1 MIPAALAQAP
11 PAALAPRPLSA
22 LPADLQPLVRD
33 LQARG
38 FTLRI
43 ALPPVRQAY
52 GLFHSTSRTLWLSP
66 LAFELGIARP
76 TFLHEAVHAVQSC
89 PTGTLT
95 PIGWRFS
102 LPPVVEQEISGIL
115 TSRYH
120 QNNRLLE
127 QEAFG
132 LQGQS
137 DAVPRLRQALRQRC
151 RLP

>member
-11 PAALAPRPLSA
+11 PAALAPRHLSA
-22 LPADLQPLVRD
+22 LPADLQPLIRD

-52 GLFHSTSRTLWLSP
+52 GLFQSTSRTLWLSP

>member
-1 MIPAALAQAP
+1 
-11 PAALAPRPLSA
+11 
-22 LPADLQPLVRD
+22 
-33 LQARG
+33 
-38 FTLRI
+38 
-43 ALPPVRQAY
+43 
-52 GLFHSTSRTLWLSP
+52 
-66 LAFELGIARP
+66 
-76 TFLHEAVHAVQSC
+76 VHAVQSC

>member
-1 MIPAALAQAP
+1 MIPAARAQAP